1 MRVCNFDSLIFEQTI
16 GSHNSMQQSLEDM
29 QRPIIYLI
37 LFLLLCIH
45 VSLSF
50 DDDVWYANEQD
61 ITCSLSR
68 FLSFSFDYSFSFAT
82 NIWNCQKHQ
91 GYLLHH
97 NIGINR
103 YHHDIYSFRLF
114 FLGIQYDM
122 NLSTYQNPITLL
134 YLQSDRY
141 YNFGCVVSI

>member
-1 MRVCNFDSLIFEQTI
+1 
-16 GSHNSMQQSLEDM
+16 MQQSLEDM

-91 GYLLHH
+91 GYLLQH

-103 YHHDIYSFRLF
+103 YHHDIHSFRLF
-114 FLGIQYDM
+114 SFFLECNTIWIYQLIKIQLHFYICRVID
-122 NLSTYQNPITLL
+122 ITILDVL
-134 YLQSDRY
+134 YLYDQIWYSWD
-141 YNFGCVVSI
+141 

>member
-1 MRVCNFDSLIFEQTI
+1 
-16 GSHNSMQQSLEDM
+16 MQQSLEDM

-68 FLSFSFDYSFSFAT
+68 FLSFSFDYSFSFTT

-91 GYLLHH
+91 GYSLQH

-103 YHHDIYSFRLF
+103 YHHDIHSFRLF
-114 FLGIQYDM
+114 SFYFLECNTIWIYQLIKIQLHFYICRVID
-122 NLSTYQNPITLL
+122 ITILDVL
-134 YLQSDRY
+134 YLYDQMWYS
-141 YNFGCVVSI
+141 

>member
-1 MRVCNFDSLIFEQTI
+1 
-16 GSHNSMQQSLEDM
+16 MQQSLEDM

-68 FLSFSFDYSFSFAT
+68 FLSLSFDYSFSFAT

-91 GYLLHH
+91 GYLLQH

-103 YHHDIYSFRLF
+103 YHHDIHSFRLF
-114 FLGIQYDM
+114 SFFLEYNTIWIYQLIKIQLHFYICRVID
-122 NLSTYQNPITLL
+122 ITILDVL
-134 YLQSDRY
+134 YLYDQIWYSWD
-141 YNFGCVVSI
+141 

>member
-1 MRVCNFDSLIFEQTI
+1 
-16 GSHNSMQQSLEDM
+16 MQQSLEDM

-68 FLSFSFDYSFSFAT
+68 FLSFSFDYSFSFTT

-91 GYLLHH
+91 GYLLQH

-103 YHHDIYSFRLF
+103 YHHDIHSFRLF
-114 FLGIQYDM
+114 FLEYNTIWIYQLIKIQLHFYICRVID
-122 NLSTYQNPITLL
+122 ITILDVL
-134 YLQSDRY
+134 YLYDQIWYSWD
-141 YNFGCVVSI
+141 

>member
-1 MRVCNFDSLIFEQTI
+1 
-16 GSHNSMQQSLEDM
+16 MQQSLEDM

-68 FLSFSFDYSFSFAT
+68 FLSFSFDYSFSFTT

-91 GYLLHH
+91 GYLLQH

-103 YHHDIYSFRLF
+103 YHHDIHSFRLF
-114 FLGIQYDM
+114 SFFLECNTIWIYQLIKIQLHFYICRVID
-122 NLSTYQNPITLL
+122 ITILDVL
-134 YLQSDRY
+134 YLCDQIWYSWD
-141 YNFGCVVSI
+141 

>member
-1 MRVCNFDSLIFEQTI
+1 
-16 GSHNSMQQSLEDM
+16 MQQSLEDM

-68 FLSFSFDYSFSFAT
+68 FLSLSFDYSFSFTT

-91 GYLLHH
+91 GYLLQH

-103 YHHDIYSFRLF
+103 YHHDIHSFRLF
-114 FLGIQYDM
+114 FLEYNTIWIYQLIKIQLHFYICRVID
-122 NLSTYQNPITLL
+122 ITILDVL
-134 YLQSDRY
+134 YLYDQIWYSWD
-141 YNFGCVVSI
+141 

>member
-1 MRVCNFDSLIFEQTI
+1 
-16 GSHNSMQQSLEDM
+16 MQQSLEDM

-68 FLSFSFDYSFSFAT
+68 FLSFSFDYSFSFTT

-91 GYLLHH
+91 GYLLQH

-103 YHHDIYSFRLF
+103 YHHDIHSFRLF
-114 FLGIQYDM
+114 SFYFLECNTIWIYQLIKIQLHFYCICRVID
-122 NLSTYQNPITLL
+122 ITILDVL
-134 YLQSDRY
+134 YLYDQMWYS
-141 YNFGCVVSI
+141 

>member
-1 MRVCNFDSLIFEQTI
+1 
-16 GSHNSMQQSLEDM
+16 MQQDLEDM

-68 FLSFSFDYSFSFAT
+68 FLSFSFDYSFSFTT

-91 GYLLHH
+91 GYLLQH

-103 YHHDIYSFRLF
+103 YHHAIHSFRLF
-114 FLGIQYDM
+114 SSFLECNTIWIYQLIKIQLHFYICRVID
-122 NLSTYQNPITLL
+122 ITILDVL
-134 YLQSDRY
+134 YLYDQIWYSWD
-141 YNFGCVVSI
+141 

>member
-1 MRVCNFDSLIFEQTI
+1 
-16 GSHNSMQQSLEDM
+16 MQQSLEDM

-68 FLSFSFDYSFSFAT
+68 FLSFSFDYSFSFTT

-91 GYLLHH
+91 GYLLQH

-103 YHHDIYSFRLF
+103 YHHDIHSFRLF
-114 FLGIQYDM
+114 SSFLECNTIW
-122 NLSTYQNPITLL
+122 L
-134 YLQSDRY
+134 YLLIKIQLHFYICRVIDITILDVLYLYDQIWYSWD
-141 YNFGCVVSI
+141 

>member
-1 MRVCNFDSLIFEQTI
+1 
-16 GSHNSMQQSLEDM
+16 MQQSLEDM

-68 FLSFSFDYSFSFAT
+68 FLSFSFDYSFSFTT

-91 GYLLHH
+91 GYLLQH

-103 YHHDIYSFRLF
+103 YHHDIHSFHLFSF
-114 FLGIQYDM
+114 FLECNTIWIYQLIKIQLHFYICRVID
-122 NLSTYQNPITLL
+122 ITILDVL
-134 YLQSDRY
+134 YLYDQIWYSWD
-141 YNFGCVVSI
+141 

>member
-1 MRVCNFDSLIFEQTI
+1 
-16 GSHNSMQQSLEDM
+16 MQQSLEDM

-68 FLSFSFDYSFSFAT
+68 FLSFSFDYSFSFTT

-91 GYLLHH
+91 GYLLQH

-103 YHHDIYSFRLF
+103 YHHDIHSFRLF
-114 FLGIQYDM
+114 SFFLECNTIWIYQLIKIQLHFYICRVID
-122 NLSTYQNPITLL
+122 ITILDVL
-134 YLQSDRY
+134 YLYDQMWYS
-141 YNFGCVVSI
+141 

>member
-1 MRVCNFDSLIFEQTI
+1 
-16 GSHNSMQQSLEDM
+16 MQQNLEDM

-68 FLSFSFDYSFSFAT
+68 FLSFSFDYSFSFTT
-82 NIWNCQKHQ
+82 NMWNCQKHQ
-91 GYLLHH
+91 GYLLQH

-103 YHHDIYSFRLF
+103 YHHDIHSFRLF
-114 FLGIQYDM
+114 FLEYNTIWIYQLIKIQLHFYICRVIDITILDVLYPYDQIWY
-122 NLSTYQNPITLL
+122 SW
-134 YLQSDRY
+134 D
-141 YNFGCVVSI
+141 

>member
-1 MRVCNFDSLIFEQTI
+1 
-16 GSHNSMQQSLEDM
+16 MQQDLEDM

-68 FLSFSFDYSFSFAT
+68 FLSLSFDYSFSFTT

-91 GYLLHH
+91 GYLLQH

-103 YHHDIYSFRLF
+103 YHHDIHSFRLF
-114 FLGIQYDM
+114 FLEYNTIWIYQLIKIQLHFYICRVID
-122 NLSTYQNPITLL
+122 ITILDVL
-134 YLQSDRY
+134 YLYDQIWYSWD
-141 YNFGCVVSI
+141 

>member
-1 MRVCNFDSLIFEQTI
+1 
-16 GSHNSMQQSLEDM
+16 MQQDLEDM

-68 FLSFSFDYSFSFAT
+68 FLSFSFDYSFSFTT

-91 GYLLHH
+91 GYLLQH

-103 YHHDIYSFRLF
+103 YHHDIHSFRLF
-114 FLGIQYDM
+114 SFFLECNTIWIYQLIKIQLHFYICRVID
-122 NLSTYQNPITLL
+122 ITILDVL
-134 YLQSDRY
+134 YLYDQIWYSWD
-141 YNFGCVVSI
+141 

>member
-1 MRVCNFDSLIFEQTI
+1 
-16 GSHNSMQQSLEDM
+16 MQQSLEDM

-37 LFLLLCIH
+37 LFLFLCIH

-68 FLSFSFDYSFSFAT
+68 FLSFSFDYSFSFTT

-91 GYLLHH
+91 GYLLQH

-103 YHHDIYSFRLF
+103 YHHDIHSFRLF
-114 FLGIQYDM
+114 SFFLECNTIWIYQLIKIQLHFYICRVIDITILDVLYPYDQIW
-122 NLSTYQNPITLL
+122 YCW
-134 YLQSDRY
+134 D
-141 YNFGCVVSI
+141 

>member
-1 MRVCNFDSLIFEQTI
+1 
-16 GSHNSMQQSLEDM
+16 MQQSLEDM

-68 FLSFSFDYSFSFAT
+68 FLSFSFDYSFSFTT
-82 NIWNCQKHQ
+82 NIWNCQKHP
-91 GYLLHH
+91 GYLLQH

-103 YHHDIYSFRLF
+103 YHHDIHSFRLF
-114 FLGIQYDM
+114 SFFSWNTIRYEFI
-122 NLSTYQNPITLL
+122 NLSKSNYTFI
-134 YLQSDRY
+134 
-141 YNFGCVVSI
+141 FAE

>member
-1 MRVCNFDSLIFEQTI
+1 
-16 GSHNSMQQSLEDM
+16 MQQSLEDM

-68 FLSFSFDYSFSFAT
+68 FHSFSFDYSFSFTT

-91 GYLLHH
+91 GYLLQH

-103 YHHDIYSFRLF
+103 YHHDIHSFRLF
-114 FLGIQYDM
+114 SFFLECNTIWIYQLIKIQLHFYICRVIDIKI
-122 NLSTYQNPITLL
+122 LDVL
-134 YLQSDRY
+134 YLYDQIWYSWD
-141 YNFGCVVSI
+141 

>member
-1 MRVCNFDSLIFEQTI
+1 
-16 GSHNSMQQSLEDM
+16 MQQSLEDM

-68 FLSFSFDYSFSFAT
+68 FLSFSFDYSFSFTT

-91 GYLLHH
+91 GYLLQH

-103 YHHDIYSFRLF
+103 YHHDIHSFRLF
-114 FLGIQYDM
+114 SFFLECNTIWIYQLIKIQLHFYICRM
-122 NLSTYQNPITLL
+122 INITILDVL
-134 YLQSDRY
+134 YLYDQIWYSWD
-141 YNFGCVVSI
+141 

>member
-1 MRVCNFDSLIFEQTI
+1 
-16 GSHNSMQQSLEDM
+16 MQQDLEDM

-91 GYLLHH
+91 GYLLQH

-103 YHHDIYSFRLF
+103 YHHDIHSFRLF
-114 FLGIQYDM
+114 SFFLECNTIWIYQLIKIQLHFYICRVID
-122 NLSTYQNPITLL
+122 ITILDVL
-134 YLQSDRY
+134 YLYDQIWYSWD
-141 YNFGCVVSI
+141 

>member
-1 MRVCNFDSLIFEQTI
+1 
-16 GSHNSMQQSLEDM
+16 MQQSLEDM

-68 FLSFSFDYSFSFAT
+68 FLSLSFDYSFSFTT
-82 NIWNCQKHQ
+82 NMWNCQKHQ
-91 GYLLHH
+91 GYLLQH

-103 YHHDIYSFRLF
+103 YHHDIHSFRLF
-114 FLGIQYDM
+114 SFFLECNTIWIYQLIKIQLHFYICRVID
-122 NLSTYQNPITLL
+122 ITILDVL
-134 YLQSDRY
+134 YLYDQIWYSWD
-141 YNFGCVVSI
+141 

>member
-1 MRVCNFDSLIFEQTI
+1 
-16 GSHNSMQQSLEDM
+16 MQQSLEDM

-68 FLSFSFDYSFSFAT
+68 FLSFSFDYSFSFTT

-91 GYLLHH
+91 GYLLQH

-103 YHHDIYSFRLF
+103 YHHDIHSFRLF
-114 FLGIQYDM
+114 SFFLESNTIWIYQLIKIQLHFYICRVID
-122 NLSTYQNPITLL
+122 ITILDVL
-134 YLQSDRY
+134 YLYDQIWYSWD
-141 YNFGCVVSI
+141 

>member
-1 MRVCNFDSLIFEQTI
+1 
-16 GSHNSMQQSLEDM
+16 MQQSLEDM

-68 FLSFSFDYSFSFAT
+68 FLSFSFDYSFSFTT

-91 GYLLHH
+91 GYLLQH

-103 YHHDIYSFRLF
+103 YHHDIYIVFVYFIF
-114 FLGIQYDM
+114 FLEYNTIWNYQLIKIQLHFYICRVID
-122 NLSTYQNPITLL
+122 ITILDVL
-134 YLQSDRY
+134 YLYDQIWYSWD
-141 YNFGCVVSI
+141 

>member
-1 MRVCNFDSLIFEQTI
+1 
-16 GSHNSMQQSLEDM
+16 MQQSLEDM

-68 FLSFSFDYSFSFAT
+68 FLPFSFDYSFSFTT

-91 GYLLHH
+91 GYLLQH

-103 YHHDIYSFRLF
+103 YHHDIHSFRLF
-114 FLGIQYDM
+114 SFFLECNTIWIYQLIKIQLHFYICRVID
-122 NLSTYQNPITLL
+122 ITILDVL
-134 YLQSDRY
+134 YLYDQIWYSWD
-141 YNFGCVVSI
+141 

>member
-1 MRVCNFDSLIFEQTI
+1 
-16 GSHNSMQQSLEDM
+16 MQQSLEDM

-68 FLSFSFDYSFSFAT
+68 FLSFSFDYSFSFTT

-91 GYLLHH
+91 GYLLQH

-103 YHHDIYSFRLF
+103 YHHDIHSFRLF
-114 FLGIQYDM
+114 SFFLECNTIWIYQLIKIQLHFYICRVID
-122 NLSTYQNPITLL
+122 ITILDVL
-134 YLQSDRY
+134 YLYDQIWYSWD
-141 YNFGCVVSI
+141 

>member
-1 MRVCNFDSLIFEQTI
+1 
-16 GSHNSMQQSLEDM
+16 MQQSLEDM

-68 FLSFSFDYSFSFAT
+68 FLSFSFDYSFSFTT

-91 GYLLHH
+91 GYLLQH

-103 YHHDIYSFRLF
+103 YHHDIHSFRLF
-114 FLGIQYDM
+114 SFFLECNTIGI
-122 NLSTYQNPITLL
+122 YQLIKIQLHFYICRVIDITILDVL
-134 YLQSDRY
+134 YLYDQ
-141 YNFGCVVSI
+141 I

>member
-1 MRVCNFDSLIFEQTI
+1 
-16 GSHNSMQQSLEDM
+16 MQQSLEDM

-91 GYLLHH
+91 GYLLQH

-103 YHHDIYSFRLF
+103 YDHDIHSFRLF
-114 FLGIQYDM
+114 SFFLEYNTIWIYQLIKIQLHFYICRVID
-122 NLSTYQNPITLL
+122 ITILDVL
-134 YLQSDRY
+134 YLYDQIWYSWD
-141 YNFGCVVSI
+141 

>member
-1 MRVCNFDSLIFEQTI
+1 
-16 GSHNSMQQSLEDM
+16 MQQSLEDM

-68 FLSFSFDYSFSFAT
+68 FLSFSFDYSFSFTT

-91 GYLLHH
+91 GYLLQH

-103 YHHDIYSFRLF
+103 YHHDIHSFRLF
-114 FLGIQYDM
+114 SFYFLECNTIWIYQLIKIQLHFYICRVIDITILDVFYLYDQM
-122 NLSTYQNPITLL
+122 WYS
-134 YLQSDRY
+134 
-141 YNFGCVVSI
+141 

>member
-1 MRVCNFDSLIFEQTI
+1 
-16 GSHNSMQQSLEDM
+16 MQQSLEDM

-68 FLSFSFDYSFSFAT
+68 FLSFSFDYSFSFTT

-91 GYLLHH
+91 GYLLQH

-103 YHHDIYSFRLF
+103 YHHDIHSFRLF
-114 FLGIQYDM
+114 FLEYNTIWIYQLIKIQLHFYICRVIDITILDVFYLYDQIWY
-122 NLSTYQNPITLL
+122 SW
-134 YLQSDRY
+134 D
-141 YNFGCVVSI
+141 